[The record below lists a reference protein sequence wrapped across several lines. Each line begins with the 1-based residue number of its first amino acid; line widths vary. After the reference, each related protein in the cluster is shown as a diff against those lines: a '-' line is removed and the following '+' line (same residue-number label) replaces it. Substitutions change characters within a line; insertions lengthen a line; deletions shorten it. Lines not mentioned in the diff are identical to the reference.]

1 MGRVTG
7 TVERHEKG
15 YGFLIPDRSDLE
27 DIFLPPGQ
35 LKGSIT
41 GDRVE
46 IKTRSSRRGDDPV
59 GQVIRI
65 LERGV
70 ERLTGVVHIDDDKTE
85 VVSNSVEM
93 PTPVRVPHQANSER
107 VEEGE
112 VVEVEIETYSPL
124 QGVIV
129 EVLGRPGDPKV
140 EEKVILKKYD
150 LDLDFP
156 DEVERAARSLPD
168 RVPDQ
173 ARRGRRDLTDLL
185 TVTIDPVDA
194 KDLDDAISVTPAG
207 DETFN
212 VCVHITDVS
221 HYVEMGSALDEEAL
235 ERATSTYLADKVVPM
250 FPKAFS
256 NGIGSLNDGEDR
268 LAVTV
273 VLTVD
278 RTGEVREAEFHESCI
293 RVDHRLSYEQVDDY
307 LEKDQTPPELEGLE
321 SILDRIVDISQKMR
335 VRRLERG
342 GLDFDLPEVSLRFEG
357 EELEEIVQVEHT
369 LSHQAIEEFMIA
381 ANEAV
386 AEYLTDQNAPVL
398 YRVHEPPAGE
408 DVETFAKFIEGL
420 GYQLAA
426 DDDVHPKQFQRI
438 LDRARDR
445 PEERIIAW
453 NMLRSMQKA
462 RYAPDNLQHFGL
474 ASTCYCH
481 FTSPIRR
488 YPDLVIHRVLKAY
501 LERND
506 AAGRRLSRINADL
519 PELATHTSERE
530 RAATDAERESIKVRL
545 LEHMEDRVG
554 EETEGYVSSVVEFG
568 CFVQMENTLEGLI
581 HVANLDDYYVYNAEQ
596 YTLTGESSGTVLR
609 IGDRV
614 RVRVARVDVPGRE
627 LDFELLEILETQMGS
642 LS

>member
-1 MGRVTG
+1 MGRITG
-7 TVERHEKG
+7 TVDRHEKG

-41 GDRVE
+41 GDHVE

-70 ERLTGVVHIDDDKTE
+70 KRLTGVVRVDGDKTE
-85 VVSNSVEM
+85 VVPNSVEM
-93 PTPVRVPHQANSER
+93 PTPVRVPHQDHSER
-107 VEEGE
+107 VEEGQ

-140 EEKVILKKYD
+140 EEKVILKKYG
-150 LDLDFP
+150 LELDFP
-156 DEVERAARSLPD
+156 DEVERAARQLPD
-168 RVPDQ
+168 RVPDE
-173 ARRGRRDLTDLL
+173 ARRGRRDLTDLT

-194 KDLDDAISVTPAG
+194 KDLDDAVSVIRV
-207 DETFN
+207 DEEHFH

-221 HYVEMGSALDEEAL
+221 HYVEMGSVLDEEAL
-235 ERATSTYLADKVVPM
+235 DRATSTYLADKVVPM

-256 NGIGSLNDGEDR
+256 NGIGSLNHGEDR
-268 LAVTV
+268 LAITV
-273 VLTVD
+273 VLEVD
-278 RTGEVREAEFHESCI
+278 RTGEVVDAQFHESCI
-293 RVDHRLSYEQVDDY
+293 NVDHRLSYEQVDDY
-307 LEKDQTPPELEGLE
+307 LEEDRTPDGLEGTEEL
-321 SILDRIVDISQKMR
+321 IDRLIDISQKMR

-386 AEYLTDQNAPVL
+386 AEYLTDRGAPVL

-408 DVETFAKFIEGL
+408 DVETFAQFIEGL
-420 GYQLAA
+420 GYQLSAEE
-426 DDDVHPKQFQRI
+426 DLHPKKFQRI

-462 RYAPDNLQHFGL
+462 RYAPENLQHFGL

-488 YPDLVIHRVLKAY
+488 YPDLVNHRVLKAF
-501 LERND
+501 LEQSD
-506 AAGRRLSRINADL
+506 AAGKRLTRIKGDL
-519 PELATHTSERE
+519 AELSEHTSERE

-554 EETEGYVSSVVEFG
+554 EEMEGYVSSVVEFG
-568 CFVQMENTLEGLI
+568 CFVQLENTLEGLI

-627 LDFELLEILETQMGS
+627 LDFELLDILESRMGA
-642 LS
+642 LA